1 MVCGVSG
8 SGKSTLVNEVL
19 AKTAAFQL
27 HRSKQI
33 PGESAGIDGL
43 ENFDQVVRVDQ
54 SPIGKSP
61 RSNPATFVKLF
72 DQLRKLYAQCS
83 LSRVRGYTAGRFS
96 FNLPGG
102 RCERCKGD
110 GMVKLDMQF
119 LADVYIP
126 CESCQ
131 GMRYNR
137 ETLEVRFRGRNIA
150 EVLEMSVEEAKD
162 VFAKQ
167 PAILGKLETLDAVG
181 LGYLKLGQP
190 SNTLWGGGSASKIV
204 TRIKQKTVGS
214 CFCIYL
220 MSRPLAY
227 IGWMYKNLWTYYS
240 AYGMLVTPW

>member
-33 PGESAGIDGL
+33 PGASSGIDGL
-43 ENFDQVVRVDQ
+43 ENFDQIVRVDQ

-72 DQLRKLYAQCS
+72 DQLRKLFAQCS

-119 LADVYIP
+119 LADVYVP

-131 GMRYNR
+131 GNRYNR
-137 ETLEVRFRGRNIA
+137 ETLEVRFREKYCRGTGN
-150 EVLEMSVEEAKD
+150 EC
-162 VFAKQ
+162 
-167 PAILGKLETLDAVG
+167 
-181 LGYLKLGQP
+181 
-190 SNTLWGGGSASKIV
+190 GGSE
-204 TRIKQKTVGS
+204 R
-214 CFCIYL
+214 CFQ
-220 MSRPLAY
+220 
-227 IGWMYKNLWTYYS
+227 
-240 AYGMLVTPW
+240 